1 MFTLIPSR
9 YSRYCEVIHSN
20 LLLCHFLR
28 VTMGGDST
36 YSHLQHDSHLKNTTP
51 VADDETSAGYE
62 SLSMPVREHTETTD
76 NGEDIP
82 VMEYSVVKNSKSIS
96 SELKL

>member
-1 MFTLIPSR
+1 MVTKIIFDSQSY
-9 YSRYCEVIHSN
+9 YSQ
-20 LLLCHFLR
+20 LLR
-28 VTMGGDST
+28 VTHLTMGDST
-36 YSHLQHDSHLKNTTP
+36 YSHLQHDPHLKNTTP